1 MQQGNFVVALILGSS
16 LGLIWGM
23 IRALQMI
30 SLSAIIE
37 VRIPNQ
43 MFLFLQGCI
52 LFAQMD
58 VFDGG
63 NTFEKMFSFKETE
76 PVNEN
81 FAFF

>member
-1 MQQGNFVVALILGSS
+1 
-16 LGLIWGM
+16 M

-37 VRIPNQ
+37 VRIPNH

-58 VFDGG
+58 IFDGG
-63 NTFEKMFSFKETE
+63 NMFEEWFSFKETE
-76 PVNEN
+76 AVNEN